1 MPNTPLTSA
10 PSIWRDAENPTSG
23 KWYHRGHEILAD
35 QSAPGARFAKLVAV
49 IEPGLHALADARLI
63 AAAKELREALDLA
76 RLVLDRVDAA
86 QMIPGPLADDV
97 RLASRLAIHAL
108 AKSEGR

>member
-1 MPNTPLTSA
+1 MPTLPNAAL
-10 PSIWRDAENPTSG
+10 WRDAEKPSAG
-23 KWYHRGHEILAD
+23 RWYQRAAEIRAVTE
-35 QSAPGARFAKLVAV
+35 QGAPGPRVGLLIAT
-49 IEPGLHALADARLI
+49 IEPGIHALADARLI